1 MQEGFSRIGVLSGAF
16 LASLCCIGPVVF
28 AALGIGGA
36 GLVVG
41 LEAYRP
47 YLIGFTV
54 AALALA
60 YFFTYRTREVACEDG
75 TCEVRTGSRKSKIM
89 LWTMTGLAAFFIAFP
104 YINWSGNEDVD
115 FTTAG
120 AGFTA
125 VTIPVEGMTCEGCN
139 TAVEMAVGK
148 LDGVQRVKADY
159 TTGEAQVI
167 YDKRA
172 LSTNNI
178 IDAINDLGYTA
189 KKPDKI
195 DDGGENHEKD

>member
-1 MQEGFSRIGVLSGAF
+1 MKEGFSRIGVLSGAF

-28 AALGIGGA
+28 AVLGVGGA

-47 YLIGFTV
+47 YFIGFTV

-60 YFFTYRTREVACEDG
+60 YFFTYRRKEITCEDG
-75 TCEVRTGSRKSKIM
+75 SCEVRSGSSKSKIM
-89 LWTMTGLAAFFIAFP
+89 LLTMTGLAAFFIAFP
-104 YINWSGNEDVD
+104 YINWGGNEDVD

-139 TAVEMAVGK
+139 FAVEMAVGK
-148 LDGVQRVKADY
+148 LDGVQRVTADY
-159 TTGEAQVI
+159 AAGEAQVI
-167 YDKRA
+167 FNEREV
-172 LSTNNI
+172 STNNI
-178 IDAINDLGYTA
+178 VDAINDLGFKA
-189 KKPDKI
+189 KKPDK
-195 DDGGENHEKD
+195 N